1 MVPIDT
7 TMLMVQAVATAD
19 SPTEVQTAV
28 ASAGQGFTRDSEIKD
43 WDSNREDLA
52 ALEATNNS
60 SEDKLAATNSSK
72 DKVPSKEVK
81 DSNNTKDNSSN
92 KTSLR
97 EVEEPSVDEGE
108 EGS

>member
-1 MVPIDT
+1 M
-7 TMLMVQAVATAD
+7 
-19 SPTEVQTAV
+19 
-28 ASAGQGFTRDSEIKD
+28 
-43 WDSNREDLA
+43 A
-52 ALEATNNS
+52 ALEATNNNR
-60 SEDKLAATNSSK
+60 EDKLAATSSSK

>member
-19 SPTEVQTAV
+19 SPTEVQTVV
-28 ASAGQGFTRDSEIKD
+28 ASAGQEFTRDSEIKD

-52 ALEATNNS
+52 ALEATNNN
-60 SEDKLAATNSSK
+60 SEDKLAATSSSK

-108 EGS
+108 EDS